1 MQQTPFKNPL
11 INRTGY
17 TVSTAKLTQMP
28 HHSAVQ
34 IITFLG
40 ERIKKVKD
48 AFERLIV
55 KTLS

>member
-1 MQQTPFKNPL
+1 MQQTPFKNLL

-17 TVSTAKLTQMP
+17 TVSTAKLMQMP

-40 ERIKKVKD
+40 ERIKK
-48 AFERLIV
+48 
-55 KTLS
+55 